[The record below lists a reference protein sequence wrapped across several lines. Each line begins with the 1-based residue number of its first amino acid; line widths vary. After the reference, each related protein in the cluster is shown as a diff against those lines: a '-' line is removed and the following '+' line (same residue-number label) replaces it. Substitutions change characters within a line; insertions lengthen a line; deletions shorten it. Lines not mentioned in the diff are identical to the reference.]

1 METSKQAVADGCNRK
16 DFRMTN
22 LHLHR
27 AAAKELGVRL
37 GVIASEKGISQKAIS
52 EATGISETTISRIF
66 TGKFCA
72 KSDYLVCIADATGL
86 HLTFSDRG

>member
-1 METSKQAVADGCNRK
+1 
-16 DFRMTN
+16 MTN
-22 LHLHR
+22 AEKNR

-37 GVIASEKGISQKAIS
+37 GVIADEKGISQKSIS

-72 KSDYLVCIADATGL
+72 KSDYLVCLADAVGVIIIY
-86 HLTFSDRG
+86 SDGG

>member
-1 METSKQAVADGCNRK
+1 MNA
-16 DFRMTN
+16 TN
-22 LHLHR
+22 IHR

-37 GVIASEKGISQKAIS
+37 GAIASEKGISQKAIS

-72 KSDYLVCIADATGL
+72 KSDYLGCLANALGVDV
-86 HLTFSDRG
+86 TFSDRG

>member
-1 METSKQAVADGCNRK
+1 MNTPQ
-16 DFRMTN
+16 
-22 LHLHR
+22 LHR

-37 GVIASEKGISQKAIS
+37 GAIASEKGIAQKAIS

-72 KSDYLVCIADATGL
+72 KSDYLVCLSDALGVDIAFEMRND
-86 HLTFSDRG
+86 

>member
-1 METSKQAVADGCNRK
+1 VNNAQV
-16 DFRMTN
+16 
-22 LHLHR
+22 HR

-37 GVIASEKGISQKAIS
+37 GAIASEKGVSQKAIS

-72 KSDYLVCIADATGL
+72 KSDYLVCLADAIGADVTI
-86 HLTFSDRG
+86 SNRG